1 MAGRIE
7 KTLLGKGGVQ
17 GLTTRRTGTASR
29 CFMLLMSSERIAQL
43 IETAAGEWRSFARKW
58 ARTKQLVLYEE
69 LHELLTRAACSWA
82 GVPLAESE
90 VASRTREITALF
102 DYAGAI
108 GPKHWWARIA
118 RQRANSWIE
127 QIIRKIRAGQLRPA
141 EQTPAAII
149 AYHREPSGDLLSSRV
164 AGVEFLNVIR
174 PIVAVSVNITFVAH
188 ALHQYRDVRH
198 KLNIDDD
205 PEYKTHFVQE
215 VRRFYPFF
223 PAAAARVRDDF
234 EWRGFQFPGG
244 RRVLLDLY
252 GTNHDVRTWDAPTE
266 FRPERFRKWNG
277 SPFNFLPQGGGDH
290 YVNHRCPGE
299 WIVIELMKLATEFF
313 TRRIAYQVPEQ
324 DLSIDLSRLPALP
337 RSRFVISNVRF
348 RS

>member
-1 MAGRIE
+1 
-7 KTLLGKGGVQ
+7 
-17 GLTTRRTGTASR
+17 
-29 CFMLLMSSERIAQL
+29 MLLMSSERIAQL

-174 PIVAVSVNITFVAH
+174 PIVAVFCEH
-188 ALHQYRDVRH
+188 HL
-198 KLNIDDD
+198 
-205 PEYKTHFVQE
+205 
-215 VRRFYPFF
+215 RRPC
-223 PAAAARVRDDF
+223 AA
-234 EWRGFQFPGG
+234 PIS
-244 RRVLLDLY
+244 RRS
-252 GTNHDVRTWDAPTE
+252 TQA
-266 FRPERFRKWNG
+266 
-277 SPFNFLPQGGGDH
+277 Q
-290 YVNHRCPGE
+290 HR
-299 WIVIELMKLATEFF
+299 
-313 TRRIAYQVPEQ
+313 R
-324 DLSIDLSRLPALP
+324 
-337 RSRFVISNVRF
+337 
-348 RS
+348 